1 MAFNGTGSNVTSL
14 NATNIASGTVAPA
27 RLGSGTP
34 SSSNFLRGDGSW
46 QTPAGAPSPLH
57 GKQVFTSSGT
67 FNVPTGVTSVKVS
80 VIGAGGNGGT
90 GTSDWQGG
98 GGGGAG
104 GYVVD
109 YVSVT
114 SGGTATVT
122 VGTNGGSRTSS
133 FAGATTI
140 TATGGANGSNGNPYG
155 NINPVY
161 RGVDAPTT
169 VLGLTYYLGGV
180 CRETDNAVYLASTA
194 MSTTATT
201 VATAAG
207 GCWNHGFGTAGA
219 GRAGSSS
226 SLYIPLG
233 YGGGAGGG
241 NQAKPYRSGGTGAN
255 GLVVVEW

>member
-14 NATNIASGTVAPA
+14 NASNISSGTVATA
-27 RLGSGTP
+27 RLGSGSP

-67 FNVPTGVTSVKVS
+67 FNVPTGVTSVLVT
-80 VIGAGGNGGT
+80 VIGAGGNGGN
-90 GTSDWQGG
+90 GSSSNG

-104 GYVVD
+104 GYIVD

-140 TATGGANGSNGNPYG
+140 TASGGSNGATGTQDSPG
-155 NINPVY
+155 NGY
-161 RGVDAPTT
+161 
-169 VLGLTYYLGGV
+169 LGLSG
-180 CRETDNAVYLASTA
+180 ASTIFGVTNYLIGA
-194 MSTTATT
+194 VKDDLTTGFFRPGVLLALSGSI
-201 VATAAG
+201 ANG
-207 GCWNHGFGTAGA
+207 GGNGSVYNHG
-219 GRAGSSS
+219 
-226 SLYIPLG
+226 L
-233 YGGGAGGG
+233 GAGGG
-241 NQAKPYRSGGTGAN
+241 ARATNGYNQQNALGYGAGAGGGSTGSQSLSGGTGTN
-255 GLVVVEW
+255 GIVIVEW